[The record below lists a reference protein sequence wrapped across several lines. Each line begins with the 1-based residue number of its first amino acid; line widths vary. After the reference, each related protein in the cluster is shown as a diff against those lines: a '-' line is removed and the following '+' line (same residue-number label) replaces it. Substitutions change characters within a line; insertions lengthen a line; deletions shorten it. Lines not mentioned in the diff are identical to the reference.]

1 MEKPTERQ
9 ESELETALRRTSYD
23 SGFERCA
30 RTPQNL
36 ISYFDSKRLN
46 PDFRTS
52 AFIRGVEDA
61 VSMGESSIADTLDFD
76 SALLE
81 YCALPGPSGNV
92 YAKSGDTFTR
102 KGSDYQIVKCVKAE
116 KENPGAVYV
125 MAIEIDSCGST
136 QIEFT
141 GKEAAELLLKSN
153 SR

>member
-1 MEKPTERQ
+1 MEKPIEQR
-9 ESELETALRRTSYD
+9 ESELETNLRRTSYD
-23 SGFERCA
+23 SGFDRCA
-30 RTPQNL
+30 RTPKNL

-61 VSMGESSIADTLDFD
+61 VSMGESSIADIIDFD

-81 YCALPGPSGNV
+81 YCPLPGPSGDV
-92 YAKSGDTFTR
+92 YAKSGDTFTH
-102 KGSDYQIVKCVKAE
+102 KGSDYQIVKCMKSE
-116 KENPGAVYV
+116 KENPGAFYV

-136 QIEFT
+136 QIGFE